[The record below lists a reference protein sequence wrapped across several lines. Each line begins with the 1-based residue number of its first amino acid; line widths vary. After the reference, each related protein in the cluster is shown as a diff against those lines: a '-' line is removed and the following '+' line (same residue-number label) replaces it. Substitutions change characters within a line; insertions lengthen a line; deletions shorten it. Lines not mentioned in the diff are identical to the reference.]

1 MDFLCEHIVE
11 RKKEG
16 LYRFKKLAIILS
28 WIVIPVILIIVCFAV
43 SSINLYFEWLRAA
56 IIIIPP
62 LTAAMAKMFGPIT
75 AAYGSEA
82 YEYSVTS
89 GEMAFA
95 RIFGDRFRREWF
107 KISFEKVE
115 KCAPLGG
122 LHDPESDGGKYD
134 VTYKAVSSDS
144 APYIYYIIFRDEQDR
159 RCLAYFEPVK
169 KSLRMIKTYFP
180 ATVMTNLPD

>member
-16 LYRFKKLAIILS
+16 LYGFKKTAIILS
-28 WIVIPVILIIVCFAV
+28 WVVIPIVLIIVCFGLA
-43 SSINLYFEWLRAA
+43 SINIYFEFLRAS
-56 IIIIPP
+56 IIVIPS

-82 YEYSVTS
+82 YEYSVAA
-89 GEMAFA
+89 GEMSFA

-107 KISFEKVE
+107 KISFDKVE

-122 LHDPESDGGKYD
+122 LNDPQTDGGKYD
-134 VTYKAVSSDS
+134 VIYKAISSAS
-144 APYIYYIIFRDEQDR
+144 APYIYYIIFRDGQDR
-159 RCLAYFEPVK
+159 RCLAYFEPIK
-169 KSLRMIKTYFP
+169 KSLRMIKTYYP

>member
-16 LYRFKKLAIILS
+16 LYRYKKTGIILA
-28 WIVIPVILIIVCFAV
+28 WILGPLTLIVACFGLA
-43 SSINLYFEWLRAA
+43 STNIALEFLRAGVF
-56 IIIIPP
+56 IIPP

-75 AAYGSEA
+75 AAYGTEA
-82 YEYSVTS
+82 YEYSVVA
-89 GEMAFA
+89 GEMSFA
-95 RIFGDRFRREWF
+95 KIYGDRFRREWF
-107 KISFEKVE
+107 KIPFDKIE

-122 LHDPESDGGKYD
+122 LNDPQTDGGKYD
-134 VTYKAVSSDS
+134 VIYKAISSVN
-144 APYIYYIIFRDEQDR
+144 APYIYYVIYKDSQDR